1 MKKLIIIVSL
11 LYLTGCNTVTSFND
25 SIIINHTYQGSF
37 RITGIS
43 DSTITYTEKGR
54 IQITFYGSTYNYN
67 AFYNDTTGIFYK
79 NGLHDSGK
87 YSEQSHAIFMQDRA
101 TTILVMNPF
110 GLPSLYLDGLFKVS
124 KESHQI
130 ILIKKSNFQ
139 ECVITLDDY
148 WNINLQN

>member
-43 DSTITYTEKGR
+43 D
-54 IQITFYGSTYNYN
+54 YN
-67 AFYNDTTGIFYK
+67 AFYYDTTGIFYK